1 VLEVSPT
8 IRIPLSEFQWSF
20 VRSGGPGGQNVNK
33 VASKV
38 ILRWNFELTKSL
50 TEDLK
55 ARLRPREGRKLMT
68 EGELVFTS
76 QRYRDQIR
84 NRQDCLE
91 KLAKLLRYVATPP
104 KQRKPTKP
112 TRASHRR
119 RLVAKR
125 HRTKTKQT
133 RRTPIED

>member
-1 VLEVSPT
+1 MLEVTPT

-38 ILRWNFELTKSL
+38 VLRWNFESTGSL
-50 TEDLK
+50 TEELK

-68 EGELVFTS
+68 EAELVFTS
-76 QRYRDQIR
+76 QKYRDQIR
-84 NRQDCLE
+84 NREDCLE

-104 KQRKPTKP
+104 KQRKPTKH
-112 TRASHRR
+112 TRASRQR
-119 RLVAKR
+119 RLLAKR
-125 HRTKTKQT
+125 HRTRTKQT
-133 RRTPIED
+133 RRLPTED